1 MATRSTIARHM
12 PDGTVEQVYCHWDGY
27 LTHNGRILLLHYS
40 DPVKLQ
46 QLLDLGD
53 LSVLGSEIG
62 EKHDFDFPPNDD
74 VCTFYGRDRG
84 EENTVK
90 NVHATLAEYFTWGGR
105 EQFNYL
111 YTLDGKWLVSS
122 YENDEPRP
130 LEEVLTLEILSQY

>member
-12 PDGTVEQVYCHWDGY
+12 PNGTVEQVYCHWDGY
-27 LTHNGRILLLHYS
+27 LTGNGRTLLKHYS

-53 LSVLGSEIG
+53 LSVLGPEIG
-62 EKHDFDFPPNDD
+62 EKHDFDFPSGD

-84 EENTVK
+84 EKNTGK

-105 EQFNYL
+105 EEYNYL
-111 YTLDGKWLVSS
+111 YTLDGKWLVSI
-122 YENDEPRP
+122 YGNDEPQP
-130 LEEVLTLEILSQY
+130 LDEILTLEILKQD

>member
-12 PDGTVEQVYCHWDGY
+12 PNGTVEQVYCHWDGY
-27 LTHNGRILLLHYS
+27 LTGNGRILLKHYS

-53 LSVLGSEIG
+53 LSVLGPEIG
-62 EKHDFDFPPNDD
+62 EKHDFDFPPND

-84 EENTVK
+84 EENTWK
-90 NVHATLAEYFTWGGR
+90 TVHATLAEYFTWGGR

-111 YTLDGKWLVSS
+111 YTLDGKWLVRS
-122 YENDEPRP
+122 YENDEPQP
-130 LEEVLTLEILSQY
+130 LDQALTLEILKQD